1 MKFHKNKLLTTVAAA
16 AIALAVGACSS
27 SSDDDD
33 VAVTDPTPV
42 VAPEG
47 PTDEQVAVVN
57 TALEAVSAAM
67 MVYSGANTAF
77 DADMTVDTATA
88 VKAAAEALHA
98 AATAAQTAIDAGAT
112 SAQVEALGNTV
123 AHSATLVAAADTALT
138 IAVAHAATAAEEAK
152 AAAELAKA
160 QTDAATAA
168 TAADTAATD
177 ARAAAGD
184 AEAARQNRAAIQTG
198 DFHTGNSGELAYAAE
213 KQAKAAEAA
222 AVAANTASDAS
233 AAATD
238 ATTATRHLVAAEAA
252 QKAAEDAL
260 AMAVTNSEAAVAAA
274 TKEVKVVDK
283 TKSVGG
289 TSITFDDTTSSSTV
303 NKVMRHTGL
312 LTGVDIASPGKRDIH
327 GRLLTDEAGE
337 PNAFATL
344 LGAQKPKVSVTYD
357 SADDSA
363 RVTLIHSYLG
373 SQKQKQFV
381 RFGGETPFITDEG
394 GRVLPVPTE
403 TNFDVVD
410 GKIDDDKDE
419 NQGATTPTPRV
430 APKVAGGDFRAV
442 DATTTAVTLY
452 YVPARLVDD
461 TVGED
466 DDGIDQTKDNTVGKT
481 DDGIDQTKV
490 FLERNIANGETTYR
504 LVNVV
509 EVTVD
514 NATSFKHLHY
524 GLWNGL
530 SGSGANTVTDLGTGF
545 VNTLSSMTDPDSEAE
560 GGMPNFGGATYNGN
574 WVANVQEADE
584 EGDGGITRADGTSTL
599 TADFVKHTVGVTL
612 SNLATLKGA
621 ISGNTFSGDAAP
633 VMMDTLPGGLAN
645 AEFMGEFKGA
655 FFGASA
661 AEAGGVFDYASKDN
675 KDGAFRGS
683 FGGAR

>member
-1 MKFHKNKLLTTVAAA
+1 
-16 AIALAVGACSS
+16 
-27 SSDDDD
+27 
-33 VAVTDPTPV
+33 
-42 VAPEG
+42 
-47 PTDEQVAVVN
+47 
-57 TALEAVSAAM
+57 M
-67 MVYSGANTAF
+67 MVYAGANTAF

-138 IAVAHAATAAEEAK
+138 IAVAHAATAAEAAK

-184 AEAARQNRAAIQTG
+184 AETARQNRAAIQTG

-222 AVAANTASDAS
+222 AMAANTASEAA

-260 AMAVTNSEAAVAAA
+260 ALAVTNSEAAMAAA

-289 TSITFDDTTSSSTV
+289 TSITFDATTSSSTV
-303 NKVMRHTGL
+303 NKVTRYTGL
-312 LTGVDIASPGKRDIH
+312 LTGVDITAPGKRDIN
-327 GRLLTDEAGE
+327 GRLLINEDGTT
-337 PNAFATL
+337 PNTL
-344 LGAQKPKVSVTYD
+344 TALSAQTPKVSFTYD

-373 SQKQKQFV
+373 SQKQKQFL
-381 RFGGETPFITDEG
+381 READENPFVADGG
-394 GRVLPVPTE
+394 GRVLALPTN
-403 TNFDVVD
+403 TAPFDVID
-410 GKIDDDKDE
+410 GKIDDDEDDD
-419 NQGATTPTPRV
+419 QTTPTPRV
-430 APKVAGGDFRAV
+430 APKVAGGDFRAA
-442 DATTTAVTLY
+442 DGTTTAVTLY
-452 YVPARLVDD
+452 YVPARLVDLD
-461 TVGED
+461 STPDLDES
-466 DDGIDQTKDNTVGKT
+466 KDNTVGMT
-481 DDGIDQTKV
+481 DDGIDQTKM
-490 FLERNIANGETTYR
+490 FLERNITGGVTTYKE
-504 LVNVV
+504 VTVV

-574 WVANVQEADE
+574 WVANVQEADD
-584 EGDGGITRADGTSTL
+584 EGDGGITRHDGTSTL
-599 TADFVKHTVGVTL
+599 TADFVKDTVGVTL
-612 SNLATLKGA
+612 SGLATLKGA
-621 ISGNTFSGDAAP
+621 ISGNAFSGDAAP
-633 VMMDTLPGGLAN
+633 VMMEVLPGGLAN

>member
-1 MKFHKNKLLTTVAAA
+1 MKFHKNKLLTAVAAVA
-16 AIALAVGACSS
+16 LTLAVGACSS

-33 VAVTDPTPV
+33 TLSAAPPPATTPDPTTPPV
-42 VAPEG
+42 QTEL
-47 PTDEQVAVVN
+47 E
-57 TALEAVSAAM
+57 TAQANAA
-67 MVYSGANTAF
+67 
-77 DADMTVDTATA
+77 
-88 VKAAAEALHA
+88 A
-98 AATAAQTAIDAGAT
+98 AATAAGTAAT
-112 SAQVEALGNTV
+112 SART
-123 AHSATLVAAADTALT
+123 AAAA
-138 IAVAHAATAAEEAK
+138 AATARE
-152 AAAELAKA
+152 
-160 QTDAATAA
+160 
-168 TAADTAATD
+168 
-177 ARAAAGD
+177 
-184 AEAARQNRAAIQTG
+184 NRADIQTG

-222 AVAANTASDAS
+222 AVAANTASE
-233 AAATD
+233 AAAAAPD
-238 ATTATRHLVAAEAA
+238 VTTATRHLVAAEAA

-260 AMAVTNSEAAVAAA
+260 AMAVTNSDAAVAAA

-312 LTGVDIASPGKRDIH
+312 LTGVDITAPGKRDIH
-327 GRLLTDEAGE
+327 GRLLTNEDGTA
-337 PNAFATL
+337 NTAATG
-344 LGAQKPKVSVTYD
+344 LGAQTPKVSFTYD

-381 RFGGETPFITDEG
+381 RDGGNNPFVADSG
-394 GRVLPVPTE
+394 GRVILDSTFTVFPVT
-403 TNFDVVD
+403 D
-410 GKIDDDKDE
+410 GKINDDE
-419 NQGATTPTPRV
+419 NADTPSV

-442 DATTTAVTLY
+442 GATTTAVTLY
-452 YVPARLVDD
+452 YVPARLTDDVGTTDVD
-461 TVGED
+461 ES
-466 DDGIDQTKDNTVGKT
+466 KDNTVGMS

-490 FLERNIANGETTYR
+490 FLERNILDGVTSYKR
-504 LVNVV
+504 VYVV

-530 SGSGANTVTDLGTGF
+530 SGSGANTVADLDLGTGF
-545 VNTLSSMTDPDSEAE
+545 VTSYGTVGMTDPDHEAE
-560 GGMPNFGGATYNGN
+560 GGMPNFGGATYKGN
-574 WVANVQEADE
+574 WVANVQEADD
-584 EGDGGITRADGTSTL
+584 EGDGGITRHDGNSTL
-599 TADFVKHTVGVTL
+599 TADFVKDTVGVTL
-612 SNLATLKGA
+612 SDLATLKGA

-655 FFGASA
+655 FFGPAA
-661 AEAGGVFDYASKDN
+661 AEAGGVFDYSSKDN